1 MTPWNPVWTPVALQ
15 IPAGGAQGTLLA
27 IVPWVLM
34 FVIFYVI
41 VMVPHRKR
49 QKALQEQINNLKK
62 GDRVITTGGIYGEV
76 AALDGATLV
85 LKIADNVKVKIVRS
99 AIAGLEGEGDQGG
112 KS

>member
-1 MTPWNPVWTPVALQ
+1 MTPWISLWTPVALQ

-34 FVIFYVI
+34 FVIFYVVLI
-41 VMVPHRKR
+41 LPMRKR
-49 QKALQEQINNLKK
+49 QKALQTVIENLKK

-85 LKIADNVKVKIVRS
+85 LKIADNVKVKIARS

-112 KS
+112 QS